1 VSRRYARMTLAEKQR
16 YARPPQRSRVRC
28 NKCRVLV
35 EARDWGRHIQGCTPE
50 LETVLFT
57 PEGGQ

>member
-1 VSRRYARMTLAEKQR
+1 MSRRYQRMTLAEKQR
-16 YARPPQRSRVRC
+16 YARPQQRTRIRC

-35 EARDWGRHIQGCTPE
+35 ESREWGRHTQCCTPE

-57 PEGGQ
+57 PEGGS